1 MRLRHIEVF
10 YAVYTTGSITNAAK
24 ILHVSQPSVS
34 KVLGH
39 AEMQLGFQLFKRLK
53 GRLLPTKEADM
64 LFSEVDKIYHQ
75 LRSVKNTSENIKK
88 HEYGN
93 INLGITPALGFQ
105 YVPKAIA
112 AFGQESPHVNFQL
125 QTVHNEAIL
134 QTLLERKCDL
144 ACLFS
149 PDIRPGL
156 SSITLT
162 DSELMIVYPKSMFED
177 EPDVMSLE
185 QLIGKPFIDIAD
197 SGPLG
202 DLLWARL
209 MEENVSLSSTI
220 RVQTYFFAVRLVA
233 QGVGLCVV
241 DKFTALGN
249 MDDTMGMASFDPP
262 LTFNVDA
269 VYLENHTISN
279 VARQFIDL
287 LSSTLSDG

>member
-105 YVPKAIA
+105 YVPKAVA
-112 AFGQESPHVNFQL
+112 AFQIESPHVNFQL

-134 QTLLERKCDL
+134 QTLLERKCDV

-149 PDIRPGL
+149 PNIRPGL
-156 SSITLT
+156 SSITLAK
-162 DSELMIVYPKSMFED
+162 SELVIVYPKSMFAG
-177 EPDVMSLE
+177 EPTQLSLD
-185 QLIGKPFIDIAD
+185 QLRDKPFIDIGD

-209 MEENVSLSSTI
+209 MEENVSLTSTI

-249 MDDTMGMASFDPP
+249 MDETMGMASFDRS
-262 LTFNVDA
+262 LSFDVEA
-269 VYLENHTISN
+269 VYLENHALSN

-287 LSSTLSDG
+287 LSETLSEG